1 MCVGFAKEIANW
13 ACPQENSR
21 REAVLSQWGELLHD
35 STPTAPAQSAPA
47 TSRGDAE
54 RAGVMQSLIAQSA

>member
-21 REAVLSQWGELLHD
+21 REAMLSQWGAMLHGD
-35 STPTAPAQSAPA
+35 AQPA
-47 TSRGDAE
+47 TE
-54 RAGVMQSLIAQSA
+54 PAGTGPMREMPRPVAPMPPVIDPSA